1 MKFLAIF
8 VATMASAML
17 ACGSPTEHVR
27 AVRGIRDWTL
37 FGKSTTTIPTKPTVP
52 PKKPNNL
59 FIGECEEDDKVTL
72 LRESL
77 FSPILKSIKLIA
89 DYLHR

>member
-1 MKFLAIF
+1 MKNLAIF
-8 VATMASAML
+8 IVIMASAML
-17 ACGSPTEHVR
+17 AGGSPTEHVR
-27 AVRGIRDWTL
+27 AERGLLDWRL

-72 LRESL
+72 LKES
-77 FSPILKSIKLIA
+77 
-89 DYLHR
+89 